1 MLIITT
7 ATMAV
12 MANKARPPY
21 LGLPFRPA
29 PVAVAFSVLAACGGF
44 SSTAYAIDWQFMPYV
59 GAAATFTDNVN
70 QTESGQNAFILS
82 VTPGFNLISQGSRR
96 LQASVSYALTATTR
110 FGDNNSN
117 DIFHNLGAIGKA
129 ELVEDFLFI
138 DGTAS
143 ISQGLISLFGS
154 TADATTNNSN
164 RAAVGVYSL
173 SPYIQKRFGTF
184 ANAEVRYTLGGAIF
198 GDNTAADAVTNS
210 FTASLDS
217 GSRFN
222 NLSWSVDYSLYH
234 ADNNGIGNS
243 TFERGS
249 VTLGYLLTRKLRVF
263 GTYGEERN
271 EFQGAN
277 DAGGNFYNVGM
288 GWSPS
293 RRTNIEATV
302 GERYFGRTYSFS
314 ARHQTRASNWHV
326 NYSEDISDISQQFLR
341 ASNRLFL
348 ICGSQIL
355 EVRDFNTT
363 ATGCRGPFTSA
374 QLTQAFSTLGVPVS
388 TLIAAGFVD
397 VAIANGVYVINSLT
411 GGVSWSKGR
420 LGLGLSL
427 FDNKRIYQTL
437 VGVTDRTQGV
447 TGTVSYRLNPRTSAN
462 TSLSLTENTITFPLL
477 PTREDKIYSL
487 MFGVD
492 HNFGK
497 DLSGSLY
504 FRHQQRDSNT
514 PNLDYTENS
523 LTASANLRF

>member
-1 MLIITT
+1 
-7 ATMAV
+7 
-12 MANKARPPY
+12 
-21 LGLPFRPA
+21 
-29 PVAVAFSVLAACGGF
+29 
-44 SSTAYAIDWQFMPYV
+44 MPYV
-59 GAAATFTDNVN
+59 STTVTYTDNVN
-70 QTESGQNAFILS
+70 QTENGQNALILS
-82 VTPGFNLISQGSRR
+82 VSPGFNLITKGSRR
-96 LQASVSYALTATTR
+96 FEASVNYALTATTR
-110 FGDNNSN
+110 ITENNSN
-117 DIFHNLGAIGKA
+117 DLFHNLSAISKA

-143 ISQGLISLFGS
+143 LSQGLISLFGS
-154 TADATTNNSN
+154 TADATTNNAN

-198 GDNTAADAVTNS
+198 GDNAAADSVTNS

-222 NLSWSVDYSLYH
+222 DLSWSVDYSLYH
-234 ADNNGIGNS
+234 ADNDGAVGNS

-263 GTYGEERN
+263 GTYGDERN
-271 EFQGAN
+271 EFQGVN
-277 DAGGNFYNVGM
+277 DAGGNFYSVGA

-293 RRTNIEATV
+293 RRTNIEATI

-314 ARHQTRASNWHV
+314 ARHQTRASNWHI

-341 ASNRLFL
+341 ASNRLFW
-348 ICGSQIL
+348 ICGTQLI
-355 EVRDFNTT
+355 EVQDFNPP
-363 ATGCRGPFTSA
+363 ATDCKGPFTSA
-374 QLTQAFSTLGVPVS
+374 QLTQAFMTLGIPLS

-420 LGLGLSL
+420 LGFGLSL
-427 FDNKRIYQTL
+427 FDNKRIYQNLT
-437 VGVTDRTQGV
+437 GVTDRTQGV

-462 TSLSLTENTITFPLL
+462 TSLSLTENTIIIPLV
-477 PTREDKIYSL
+477 PIREDKIYSL
-487 MFGVD
+487 VFGVD
-492 HNFGK
+492 HTFGK

-523 LTASANLRF
+523 LTASATLRF

>member
-7 ATMAV
+7 DTMAV
-12 MANKARPPY
+12 TANKAQTSPRA
-21 LGLPFRPA
+21 LPFRQA
-29 PVAVAFSVLAACGGF
+29 PLAGAFSVLAACGGI
-44 SSTAYAIDWQFMPYV
+44 SSNAQAIDWRLTPYV
-59 GAAATFTDNVN
+59 GSAVTYTDNVN
-70 QTESGQNAFILS
+70 QTENGQNALILS
-82 VTPGFNLISQGSRR
+82 VTPGFNLVSVGSRR
-96 LQASVSYALTATTR
+96 LQASVNYALTATTR
-110 FGDNNSN
+110 FADKNSN
-117 DIFHNLGAIGKA
+117 DLFHNLSAIGKA

-143 ISQGLISLFGS
+143 LSQGLISLFGS
-154 TADATTNNSN
+154 NADATTNSAN

-198 GDNTAADAVTNS
+198 GDNAGADSVTNS

-222 NLSWSVDYSLYH
+222 DLSWSVDYSLYQ
-234 ADNNGIGNS
+234 ADNSGTGNS

-249 VTLGYLLTRKLRVF
+249 VTLGYLLTRKLRIF
-263 GTYGEERN
+263 STYGEERN
-271 EFQGAN
+271 EFQGVN
-277 DAGGNFYNVGM
+277 NVGGNFYSVGL

-293 RRTNIEATV
+293 RRTSIEATV

-341 ASNRLFL
+341 VSGRTFWLCSTGPIEA
-348 ICGSQIL
+348 
-355 EVRDFNTT
+355 RDFNPP
-363 ATGCRGPFTSA
+363 AADCNGPYTSA
-374 QLTQAFSTLGVPVS
+374 QLTQAAQIRGFPLSS
-388 TLIAAGFVD
+388 IIAAGFVD

-462 TSLSLTENTITFPLL
+462 TSLSLTENTITFPSL
-477 PTREDKIYSL
+477 PTREDRIYSL
-487 MFGVD
+487 VFGID
-492 HNFGK
+492 HRFGK
-497 DLSGSLY
+497 DLSGALY

>member
-1 MLIITT
+1 M
-7 ATMAV
+7 
-12 MANKARPPY
+12 
-21 LGLPFRPA
+21 
-29 PVAVAFSVLAACGGF
+29 AACGGY
-44 SSTAYAIDWQFMPYV
+44 SANAYAIDWRFTPYV
-59 GAAATFTDNVN
+59 GAAATYTDNVN
-70 QTESGQNAFILS
+70 QTENGQNAFILS
-82 VTPGFNLISQGSRR
+82 VTPGFNLITEGSRR
-96 LQASVSYALTATTR
+96 LQASVNYALTATTR
-110 FGDNNSN
+110 FADNNSN
-117 DIFHNLGAIGKA
+117 DLFHNLSAIGKA

-143 ISQGLISLFGS
+143 LSQGLISLFGS
-154 TADATTNNSN
+154 TADATTNSAN
-164 RAAVGVYSL
+164 RTAVGVYSI
-173 SPYIQKRFGTF
+173 SPYIQKRLGTF

-210 FTASLDS
+210 FIASLDS

-222 NLSWSVDYSLYH
+222 DLSWSIDYSLYH
-234 ADNNGIGNS
+234 ADNNGAVGNS

-263 GTYGEERN
+263 GTYGDERN
-271 EFQGAN
+271 EFQGVN
-277 DAGGNFYNVGM
+277 DAGGDFYSVGI

-293 RRTNIEATV
+293 RRTNIEATI

-314 ARHQTRASNWHV
+314 ARHQTRASNWHI

-341 ASNRLFL
+341 VNSRTFWLCSTGP
-348 ICGSQIL
+348 IETQ
-355 EVRDFNTT
+355 DFNPP
-363 ATGCRGPFTSA
+363 AADCMGPYTSA
-374 QLTQAFSTLGVPVS
+374 QLTQAAQIRGFPLSS
-388 TLIAAGFVD
+388 IIAAGFVD

-420 LGLGLSL
+420 LGFGLSF
-427 FDNKRIYQTL
+427 FDNKRIYQNL

-462 TSLSLTENTITFPLL
+462 TSLSMSENTITIPLV
-477 PTREDKIYSL
+477 PIRNDKIYSL
-487 MFGVD
+487 VFGID
-492 HNFGK
+492 HRFGK

-504 FRHQQRDSNT
+504 FRHQERDSNT